1 MKRETNPRRFVLCVF
16 LGLVV
21 AWTAPVVAP
30 ADDAPAPSAAAD
42 KPEAPADAGS
52 GLLPADN
59 GLGEADT
66 GIWQEIDPAELE
78 KLIQRA
84 EQVRLSDE
92 RKKVVEELRDNML
105 YDPDAVAKAVAAL
118 EKDPRNTQAD
128 NVERICK
135 ALAAVDRKFAQP
147 YRLYAEGKY
156 KDAAQAAKDIRDA
169 KQTNYLSAAVHLLQ
183 ADALGKH
190 AEELAKDA
198 DKAKTATL
206 VYHLAAEAYAE
217 LLETMPERI
226 SFGVAA
232 SLKAAQTYEQM
243 DRYYYAMGMYGLCL
257 KHYGLTLS
265 ADEFERIRLKL
276 EQWQETYK
284 KPLFSIAGKM
294 GEVEK
299 RLRGSDSGQQTQKK
313 GREVVLL
320 LEDLI
325 KTIEENQGGGGQE
338 QGRGQRKGCRECQGK
353 SGQCKSCGSK
363 GGPASG
369 TGQPTS
375 PATSSR
381 LVTGHVQRPGK
392 LSAVRPTEES
402 GEWAKLPPRQRQQ
415 LEQIMKRAMSERNRD
430 QIRDY
435 LAAIAKEQD
444 KPSE

>member
-1 MKRETNPRRFVLCVF
+1 MRCGENPRRFVLCVF

-21 AWTAPVVAP
+21 AWAVPVVAP
-30 ADDAPAPSAAAD
+30 AGDASAPSAAAD
-42 KPEAPADAGS
+42 KPEAPADAAS
-52 GLLPADN
+52 GLLPAN
-59 GLGEADT
+59 PGLGEADT

-128 NVERICK
+128 NVERIGK

-156 KDAAQAAKDIRDA
+156 KDAVQAAKDIRDA
-169 KQTNYLSAAVHLLQ
+169 KQTNYLSAAVHLLY
-183 ADALGKH
+183 ADALAKH

-198 DKAKTATL
+198 DKPKTATL
-206 VYHLAAEAYAE
+206 VHHLAAEAYAE

-226 SFGVAA
+226 SFAVTA
-232 SLKAAQTYEQM
+232 SLKAAEIYEQI

-284 KPLFSIAGKM
+284 KPLFSIAEKM

-299 RLRGSDSGQQTQKK
+299 RLRGSDSGRQTQKK

-325 KTIEENQGGGGQE
+325 KTIEEKQCGGGQ
-338 QGRGQRKGCRECQGK
+338 GQGK
-353 SGQCKSCGSK
+353 GQKKGRRQGQGKGGQGKGGSK
-363 GGPASG
+363 GGPAAG

-375 PATSSR
+375 PATASR

-435 LAAIAKEQD
+435 LAAIAKEPD